1 MRVPVAILRK
11 LNKAFISG
19 FEWIFVSTSYLCF
32 SFLCYYCLFV
42 IGSYYHQLHQN
53 ILIDCLICLSFS
65 WFLFNI
71 VFNYV
76 MTLITSPGIAKE
88 K

>member
-1 MRVPVAILRK
+1 MPMTILKK
-11 LNKAFISG
+11 LNKAFISSL
-19 FEWIFVSTSYLCF
+19 EWLFVVCSYASF

-42 IGSYYHQLHQN
+42 IGSYYHQLYKN
-53 ILIDCLICLSFS
+53 ILIDTLVCLSFS